1 MKLLIWF
8 RHEIAAVILATFYFS
23 ACFLVVELLKYLIL
37 EGYGI
42 AFTGVTTAVVLAL
55 VTAKVVV
62 LLGKAPL
69 GHRIGLVEVAL
80 RTALYTAAAL
90 GLMLLEKAFS
100 TREAAGGFAPA
111 LRSVLEHPEMPRI
124 WVAVICVGFA
134 FAGYTAFAVL
144 RREIGA
150 PPLAQAFLG
159 ASQGTGMAQVHS

>member
-1 MKLLIWF
+1 MKILIWL
-8 RHEIAAVILATFYFS
+8 RHELVTVLLATLYFS
-23 ACFLVVELLKYLIL
+23 GCFLVAELLKFLVL
-37 EGYGI
+37 EDYGI
-42 AFTGVTTAVVLAL
+42 AVTGITTALVLAL

-80 RTALYTAAAL
+80 RSFLYTAAAL

-124 WVAVICVGFA
+124 WAAVICVGFA

-159 ASQGTGMAQVHS
+159 APQRTGMAQVHR